1 MKNLHEIRWSEKVEA
16 ALDFAKSNSKR
27 FELNDDLEGLAGF
40 GLAVDFVG
48 SCCGCVRASERA
60 CVRGLRCHR
69 LFNLTSPQLNMHRK
83 IDMEAHAILRRRQL
97 LTSFAKRE
105 STTWQHM
112 QRREHIMRV
121 HMMRP
126 KAQEYCSKHH
136 NLSTYIRLKSANI
149 FTDPAV
155 DQ

>member
-60 CVRGLRCHR
+60 CVCAWVALSQAFQSHLTAAEHAQEDRYGSSRDIATQATLNIFCKKRIN
-69 LFNLTSPQLNMHRK
+69 NLA
-83 IDMEAHAILRRRQL
+83 AHATTR
-97 LTSFAKRE
+97 TYNE
-105 STTWQHM
+105 STYDAPKGPRILQQTPQP
-112 QRREHIMRV
+112 V
-121 HMMRP
+121 HLH
-126 KAQEYCSKHH
+126 S
-136 NLSTYIRLKSANI
+136 S
-149 FTDPAV
+149 
-155 DQ
+155 